1 MGWRQRVVDFHSDLY
16 PMWSYRHYE
25 ANERGGD
32 GVKCECIDLMVRHLF
47 EPRRLLLECDEC
59 GYKDIVFIHAEVT
72 A

>member
-1 MGWRQRVVDFHSDLY
+1 MGAM
-16 PMWSYRHYE
+16 PKG
-25 ANERGGD
+25 GGD